1 VIASGDWPRVSRS
14 LGRVVASGVSWPR
27 ASLGLGRVMASGES
41 SGVPGG
47 RGLQWLAQL

>member
-1 VIASGDWPRVSRS
+1 VSRS